1 MIMSKKNSAKFG
13 LIIGIMCLILTGCG
27 GKSGDGEMSTSNY
40 ADMMSGFDVR
50 RFDVTSDDLHDGVW
64 DTIITN
70 TEYGENVSPSLSWDP
85 VEGAGSYVIYMVDPT
100 ARNWMHW
107 KSNDVNDTDLE
118 QGWASDDE
126 YVGPYPP
133 SGTHDYEIYVIA
145 VKEGLDTI
153 GGDFDAANIGFED
166 VLKALNVPA
175 GNILAYG
182 HIVGTYTHGDR

>member
-1 MIMSKKNSAKFG
+1 MIMSKKNFAKLGF
-13 LIIGIMCLILTGCG
+13 IIGILCLILSGCG
-27 GKSGDGEMSTSNY
+27 KESGGSEMNISDNE
-40 ADMMSGFDVR
+40 DMMSGFGVR
-50 RFDVTSDDLHDGVW
+50 QFEVTSDDLHDGVW

-85 VEGAGSYVIYMVDPT
+85 VEGADSYVIYMVDPT

-107 KSNDVNDTDLE
+107 KSNDVKDTDLE

-133 SGTHDYEIYVIA
+133 NGTHDYEIYVIA
-145 VKEGLDTI
+145 IKEGLDTI
-153 GGDFDAANIGFED
+153 GGDFDAANTGFED
-166 VLKALNVPA
+166 DLKELNVPA

-182 HIVGTYTHGDR
+182 HIVGTYTHGDM